1 MVDVGIVGLVC
12 PSRRMVDVGSWG
24 WCLVAVRMLPVVSPA
39 GLWVLASA
47 WFPPLGRV
55 RRLLATRGTI
65 GGAEFLPA
73 RYS

>member
-1 MVDVGIVGLVC
+1 
-12 PSRRMVDVGSWG
+12 MVDVGSWG

-39 GLWVLASA
+39 DLWVLVSA

-55 RRLLATRGTI
+55 RRLLATRGII

>member
-1 MVDVGIVGLVC
+1 MVDVGIVGLVF

-39 GLWVLASA
+39 DLWVSVSA

-55 RRLLATRGTI
+55 RRLLATRGII